1 MDHHRTRLS
10 DGTMTGSTSSS
21 DQSERGSSYR
31 LGTATTN
38 GSRPVSRTS
47 YTPSYMSIPRKPT
60 EQDRKTSALAEAQA
74 KPPST
79 SSIVAEP
86 ASSSGP
92 PGVLLVLVA
101 SGLHP
106 SILQHLETLLMRQP
120 FAGIVFA
127 ARREQEAELKQLKM
141 DTYALIGKL
150 RREISVETQLRES
163 WSTTDVEEIRSEATR
178 FGAGIQGVLCCPE
191 YADEVD
197 DLDIFE
203 VEEGVMEKS
212 WRQSVTFL
220 HAASKVIVPH
230 LLKRVTNIN
239 GTANGKPLKE
249 PRGPFFIVANSSTHT
264 SASQIAKAASD
275 ALVHQLQAATKPKGL
290 TVGYAENLLIPDPV
304 RKEDTKPSLE
314 PVITQASYGA
324 PVPDYDFSAGESPT
338 KLYSM
343 WAMQEQL
350 NYAD

>member
-1 MDHHRTRLS
+1 MP
-10 DGTMTGSTSSS
+10 GSISSS
-21 DQSERGSSYR
+21 VQSERSSDYR
-31 LGTATTN
+31 LGTGTTN

-60 EQDRKTSALAEAQA
+60 EQDRKTSALADAQA
-74 KPPST
+74 RNASMA
-79 SSIVAEP
+79 SIAAEP
-86 ASSSGP
+86 VLSSSP
-92 PGVLLVLVA
+92 PGILLVLAA
-101 SGLHP
+101 SGLHR
-106 SILQHLETLLMRQP
+106 SILQHLETLLTRQP

-150 RREISVETQLRES
+150 RREVSVETQLKDS
-163 WSTTDVEEIRSEATR
+163 WSTTDIEAVRAEATR
-178 FGAGIQGVLCCPE
+178 HGAGIQGVLCCPE
-191 YADEVD
+191 YVDVVD

-203 VEEGVMEKS
+203 VEESAMEDS

-220 HAASKVIVPH
+220 HAASKVTVPH
-230 LLKRVTNIN
+230 LLSRVTEVN
-239 GTANGKPLKE
+239 GSASGKPAKG

-275 ALVHQLQAATKPKGL
+275 ALVRQLQAATKPKGL
-290 TVGYAENLLIPDPV
+290 TVGHAESLLIPDPV
-304 RKEDTKPSLE
+304 RKDNVRPMLE
-314 PVITQASYGA
+314 TVITEPGYSSHA
-324 PVPDYDFSAGESPT
+324 PNYEFSAGESPT

-350 NYAD
+350 GYAD